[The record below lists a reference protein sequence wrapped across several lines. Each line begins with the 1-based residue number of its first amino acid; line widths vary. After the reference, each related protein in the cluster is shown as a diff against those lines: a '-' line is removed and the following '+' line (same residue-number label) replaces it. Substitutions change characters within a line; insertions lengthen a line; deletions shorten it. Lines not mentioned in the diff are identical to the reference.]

1 MSLRPSKPAG
11 QRDGAVGTAAFRAQL
26 AQCTAAAHRWNL
38 QEHSCDARKPASASD
53 HTPARTDAGYADLEE
68 AYELGRAPRWT
79 WSNMVKEEDLRG
91 RDDRVRRRLRDIPK
105 EPDALECQI
114 CFAGL
119 DEKTDNTGSFGR
131 EEIEVLQELTA
142 ERRQTD
148 PNAPQA
154 CGHVFHRNCLANWIQ
169 EGRNTCPSCR
179 ERIPDSVIAN
189 LVPGGVP
196 APPPVIPDDDDEFDD
211 PVGVDDYNGDDIV
224 LQDTSIQDSRLI
236 LARLEEIF
244 DNFDEGD
251 ERTEQEIIQAVDLT
265 IDEALQTMNDR
276 VYTEYV
282 LYRDWGDILI
292 NRSRSLRLY
301 ALATWFEQRRR
312 LAFEENDRI
321 EGMFDALF

>member
-1 MSLRPSKPAG
+1 
-11 QRDGAVGTAAFRAQL
+11 
-26 AQCTAAAHRWNL
+26 
-38 QEHSCDARKPASASD
+38 
-53 HTPARTDAGYADLEE
+53 
-68 AYELGRAPRWT
+68 
-79 WSNMVKEEDLRG
+79 
-91 RDDRVRRRLRDIPK
+91 
-105 EPDALECQI
+105 
-114 CFAGL
+114 
-119 DEKTDNTGSFGR
+119 
-131 EEIEVLQELTA
+131 
-142 ERRQTD
+142 
-148 PNAPQA
+148 
-154 CGHVFHRNCLANWIQ
+154 VFHRNCLANWIQ